1 MKAVAPRRALLFC
14 LVALLAVVLAAP
26 VATARTQ
33 RVAHQAELEND
44 VLLQLNDI
52 RVSHG
57 LVPLKLSAGLDAA
70 ATQHTREMI
79 RLDYFAH
86 DSADGT
92 SFDTRIA
99 RYYPFLARFHS
110 WSVGE
115 NLIWEEPDIDAT
127 EAMQLWMASPP
138 HRRNIL
144 DPDWRE
150 IGIAALH
157 VTDAPSAFGGQD
169 VTVITTDFGARS

>member
-1 MKAVAPRRALLFC
+1 MKAAAPRRALLFC
-14 LVALLAVVLAAP
+14 LTALLAAVLAAP

-33 RVAHQAELEND
+33 RSSHQTGLEND
-44 VLLQLNDI
+44 VLVQLNDI
-52 RVSHG
+52 RVAHG
-57 LVPLKLSAGLDAA
+57 LVPLKLSPGLDAA

-79 RLDYFAH
+79 KLDYFAH

-92 SFDTRIA
+92 SFDARIA
-99 RYYPFLARFHS
+99 RYYPFLARFHT

-115 NLIWEEPDIDAT
+115 NLVFSEPDLDA
-127 EAMQLWMASPP
+127 AVALRLWMASPP
-138 HRRNIL
+138 HRHNIL

-157 VTDAPSAFGGQD
+157 VTDAPSVFGGAD

>member
-1 MKAVAPRRALLFC
+1 MKAAAPRTALLF
-14 LVALLAVVLAAP
+14 LLTAALAAVLAAP

-33 RVAHQAELEND
+33 RATHQTGLEQD
-44 VLLQLNDI
+44 VLVQLNGI
-52 RVSHG
+52 RVAHG
-57 LVPLKLSAGLDAA
+57 LVPLKLSPGLDAA

-79 RLDYFAH
+79 RLGYFAH

-99 RYYPFLARFHS
+99 RYYPFLERFHS

-115 NLIWEEPDIDAT
+115 NLVWEEPDLDA
-127 EAMQLWMASPP
+127 AGALQLWMASPP
-138 HRRNIL
+138 HRHNIL

-157 VTDAPSAFGGQD
+157 VSNAPSVFGGED
-169 VTVITTDFGARS
+169 VTVITTDFGVRI